1 MFIGDYHLS
10 LAGLMIGVA
19 NFVLLVLILLDIK
32 KGNKR

>member
-10 LAGLMIGVA
+10 LAGLMINVA
-19 NFVLLVLILLDIK
+19 GFVLLVLIILELK